1 MFELRF
7 CATDLNAYSHVR
19 CEAVAKGFGTPTQ
32 HRNCHQRELTLA
44 CCSLISV
51 HANFS
56 SDLSNGNVLFD
67 IASLDNF
74 DTKTKYEY
82 LGRPKKVAL
91 TSFWRPGELV
101 KPMEV
106 PKSLLRETVYL
117 SDFSMA
123 IKAGTEVNRKVLFP
137 FVFCAPERFHGVNPS
152 FASDMWSFMRIFSYL
167 YLGCVPWH
175 STNSNVL
182 MAKMVEALGPLPE
195 QWKSRYSQCL
205 QFPRQQI
212 VV

>member
-1 MFELRF
+1 MPTRMSAARQLLKALERLH
-7 CATDLNAYSHVR
+7 NAGIV
-19 CEAVAKGFGTPTQ
+19 
-32 HRNCHQRELTLA
+32 HQRELTLA

-56 SDLSNGNVLFD
+56 TDLSNGNVLFD

-91 TSFWRPGELV
+91 TSHLWRPGELV

-106 PKSLLRETVYL
+106 SKSLLRETVYL

-152 FASDMWSFMRIFSYL
+152 FASDMWSFMCIFSYL
-167 YLGCVPWH
+167 YLGCVPWRAYGQDGG
-175 STNSNVL
+175 S
-182 MAKMVEALGPLPE
+182 
-195 QWKSRYSQCL
+195 
-205 QFPRQQI
+205 PRSAA
-212 VV
+212 